1 MPPKK
6 QLRPLPSLLY
16 LSFFC
21 GYCMPG
27 QSSAAMGQHSA
38 GTEQHPSC
46 IGILTLVV
54 FSSRH
59 ESAQIY
65 CTNKQHRRGCGR
77 MLYDCTKPVIVC
89 DMYSYYSCWRL
100 YMMYE
105 YNLIPLTR
113 GSSHQLYPKILAYCT
128 VHSEP
133 CCPLGPPY
141 CTLQTVSLAAPE
153 DYHITQQQ

>member
-1 MPPKK
+1 MTPKK

-100 YMMYE
+100 Y
-105 YNLIPLTR
+105 NVHDVRVQSNPPDSRKFPLALSLDFSLLHTA
-113 GSSHQLYPKILAYCT
+113 QY
-128 VHSEP
+128 
-133 CCPLGPPY
+133 
-141 CTLQTVSLAAPE
+141 TVSPAAP
-153 DYHITQQQ
+153 